1 MELNPVRAKMVE
13 DPENYTWSS
22 YNVCAHGKRDV
33 FVYEHSVYLQ
43 MSEVEEERRKYQQLV
58 QGMLK
63 EKNAMKGQIEWR
75 VVYGGEDFV
84 KDMATSYNITEKIK
98 RMGR

>member
-1 MELNPVRAKMVE
+1 MLQTTNKISLANKIDNCSATPSFSYRNSLLLLNYYFETVE
-13 DPENYTWSS
+13 DGS
-22 YNVCAHGKRDV
+22 K
-33 FVYEHSVYLQ
+33 
-43 MSEVEEERRKYQQLV
+43 VEEERRKYQQLV